1 MVSIKLYDN
10 KIILSNYTII
20 DNFVK
25 EKNSCKRDY
34 INESVSRAKRK
45 IYDFGIC
52 NDWTHFLTI
61 TFNSKKINRFD
72 LLEVKNKFLKYL
84 RNYTRIDS
92 DFKYLVVPEL
102 HKNGALHF
110 HGLVRFGLN
119 SRIYLKKFKSN
130 IFNHD
135 LFTKIFGFN
144 RFIEIIEKS
153 NAIITYIVKYVSKE
167 VNKIFRNYYFHSKNL
182 NEPLKIQITNEFE
195 IEKITKK
202 IEPYFLSEQQGL
214 YFYQNSFVSS
224 FVIDNTH
231 ELYAYYYTLFN

>member
-34 INESVSRAKRK
+34 VNESVSRAKRK

-84 RNYTRIDS
+84 RNYTRIDN
-92 DFKYLVVPEL
+92 DFKYLVIPEL

-110 HGLVRFGLN
+110 HGLVYFG
-119 SRIYLKKFKSN
+119 
-130 IFNHD
+130 
-135 LFTKIFGFN
+135 
-144 RFIEIIEKS
+144 
-153 NAIITYIVKYVSKE
+153 
-167 VNKIFRNYYFHSKNL
+167 
-182 NEPLKIQITNEFE
+182 
-195 IEKITKK
+195 
-202 IEPYFLSEQQGL
+202 
-214 YFYQNSFVSS
+214 
-224 FVIDNTH
+224 
-231 ELYAYYYTLFN
+231 